1 MAGQNGAKDTEQ
13 ARGARS
19 FDLRERKRTRT
30 RLMIQT
36 EALRLFAE
44 KGYAHTTVDEIAD
57 AAAISPRTFFRYFPT
72 KEDVVIWDE
81 YDALVPD
88 LLEPRPDD
96 EPLAETFRAHI
107 REALGGLYRR
117 DPERLLSRV
126 RLSESVPELRVRLL
140 VEQANGVELLA
151 SLLAR
156 KRGMRTDDFR
166 LRVIGS
172 SLLAAVS
179 VALDRWQK
187 DSGKSDLL
195 ALLDQATDA
204 LAEAMSELQ
213 SSPRHGNAPAKA
225 RSPRR

>member
-1 MAGQNGAKDTEQ
+1 
-13 ARGARS
+13 
-19 FDLRERKRTRT
+19 
-30 RLMIQT
+30 MIQT
-36 EALRLFAE
+36 EALHLFTE
-44 KGYAHTTVDEIAD
+44 KGYAHTTVEEIAD

-81 YDALVPD
+81 YDPLVLD
-88 LLEPRPDD
+88 LLESRPDN
-96 EPLAETFRAHI
+96 EPLAETFRAVV

-126 RLSESVPELRVRLL
+126 RLSVTVPELRARFLI
-140 VEQANGVELLA
+140 EQANGVELLA
-151 SLLAR
+151 PLLAR
-156 KRGMRTDDFR
+156 KRGARTDDLR

-179 VALDRWQK
+179 VALDLWQK

-204 LAEAMSELQ
+204 LADAMGELQ
-213 SSPRHGNAPAKA
+213 P
-225 RSPRR
+225 SPRRRNPLDKPRSSRR

>member
-1 MAGQNGAKDTEQ
+1 MAVPTGPEGTEQ

-19 FDLRERKRTRT
+19 LRERKRTRT

-44 KGYAHTTVDEIAD
+44 KGYAHTTVEEIAD

-72 KEDVVIWDE
+72 KEDVVFWDE
-81 YDALVPD
+81 YAPLVPD
-88 LLEPRPDD
+88 RLESRPDD
-96 EPLAETFRAHI
+96 EPLAETFRAVI
-107 REALGGLYRR
+107 REGLDGLYRR

-126 RLSESVPELRVRLL
+126 RLSGTVPELRVRLL
-140 VEQANGVELLA
+140 VEQAHGVEQLATLLA
-151 SLLAR
+151 H
-156 KRGMRTDDFR
+156 KRGARTDDLR

-172 SLLAAVS
+172 SLLAAS
-179 VALDRWQK
+179 TIALDLWQK

-195 ALLDQATDA
+195 AILDQATDA
-204 LAEAMSELQ
+204 LADAMSELQ
-213 SSPRHGNAPAKA
+213 SSPRHRNAPAKA

>member
-1 MAGQNGAKDTEQ
+1 MAVETRPKGPEQ
-13 ARGARS
+13 SRGARS

-36 EALRLFAE
+36 EALRLFTE
-44 KGYAHTTVDEIAD
+44 NGYAQTTVEEIAD

-81 YDALVPD
+81 YDPLVPD
-88 LLEPRPDD
+88 LLESRPDD
-96 EPLAETFRAHI
+96 EPLAETFRAVI
-107 REALGGLYRR
+107 REALAGLYKR

-126 RLSESVPELRVRLL
+126 RLTVSVPELRARFLI
-140 VEQANGVELLA
+140 EQANGVELLA
-151 SLLAR
+151 PLLAR
-156 KRGMRTDDFR
+156 KRGARTDDLR

-179 VALDRWQK
+179 VALDLWQK

-204 LAEAMSELQ
+204 LADAIGELQ
-213 SSPRHGNAPAKA
+213 PTSRRRNPPAKP
-225 RSPRR
+225 RSSRR